1 MYQRFHTE
9 AQRHR
14 GREEIKKTSHRG
26 AEAQGK
32 IHHGVPRSEDTEGH
46 GGNIKDDTSFVRE
59 GLCVSKIRC
68 SWLKKLSIFAAALAL
83 AACTSREA
91 LEDPPIITSATHQH
105 ALYNGRGQP
114 IEAIASRE
122 GAPPP
127 VITYFRSEEDLHA
140 DRDGS
145 PEAPAEVGDY
155 YVRIRR
161 PAGNG
166 FRAGND
172 ITVEYHIQKA
182 LVTIR
187 AEARQE
193 FAYDGNPRAVVFS
206 VDQNVDAGVAY
217 YHAASAMP
225 GFSLGEPPIER
236 GVYLAVIS
244 WGGDAHYMGAS
255 KEVELVIR

>member
-1 MYQRFHTE
+1 
-9 AQRHR
+9 
-14 GREEIKKTSHRG
+14 
-26 AEAQGK
+26 
-32 IHHGVPRSEDTEGH
+32 
-46 GGNIKDDTSFVRE
+46 
-59 GLCVSKIRC
+59 L
-68 SWLKKLSIFAAALAL
+68 WLIISAVVVLAFTT
-83 AACTSREA
+83 CTTKQA

-105 ALYNGRGQP
+105 TMYNGRGQP
-114 IEAIASRE
+114 IEAAASRE
-122 GAPPP
+122 GVPPP

-140 DRDGS
+140 DRDGTS
-145 PEAPAEVGDY
+145 EAPVEVGDY

-182 LVTIR
+182 MVTIS

-206 VDQNVDAGVAY
+206 VDQNVEPDITY
-217 YHAASAMP
+217 YHSASARQ
-225 GFSLGEPPIER
+225 GFPMGGPPTER

-255 KEVELVIR
+255 KEVELVIN

>member
-1 MYQRFHTE
+1 VNTE
-9 AQRHR
+9 RKLIAMF
-14 GREEIKKTSHRG
+14 
-26 AEAQGK
+26 EAT
-32 IHHGVPRSEDTEGH
+32 VVLV
-46 GGNIKDDTSFVRE
+46 FV
-59 GLCVSKIRC
+59 VA
-68 SWLKKLSIFAAALAL
+68 FT
-83 AACTSREA
+83 ACTTKYA

-105 ALYNGRGQP
+105 TLYNGRGQS
-114 IEAIASRE
+114 IEAVVAKE

-145 PEAPAEVGDY
+145 SEPPAEVGDY

-166 FRAGND
+166 YRAGND

-182 LVTIR
+182 LITIN

-193 FAYDGNPRAVVFS
+193 FVYDGSPKAVVFS
-206 VDQNVDAGVAY
+206 VDQNAEPGIAY
-217 YHAASAMP
+217 YRSARA
-225 GFSLGEPPIER
+225 EPLNEVPAER
-236 GVYLAVIS
+236 GVYRAVIS
-244 WGGDAHYMGAS
+244 YSGDAHYMGAS